1 MKKLILSIGI
11 LFGTAMGMLAGEVPT
26 YPGGESAMKEYIAK
40 NIKYPASAIETGV
53 EGVVAVGFVVSPDG
67 SLKNIKVIKMV
78 DPDLEKEA
86 VRLVSGM
93 PSWIPA
99 DQGGSP
105 VEAPAKVDI
114 SFVLPE

>member
-1 MKKLILSIGI
+1 MKKLLLTIGI
-11 LFGTAMGMLAGEVPT
+11 AVCSVAAMIAAETPA
-26 YPGGESAMKEYIAK
+26 YPGGDAAMNEYITS
-40 NIKYPASAIETGV
+40 NLKYPASALETGV
-53 EGVVAVGFVVSPDG
+53 EGVVTIGFIVNTDG
-67 SLKNIKVIKMV
+67 SLKDIKVVKMV

-99 DQGGSP
+99 DQGGTP